1 MLPKLRP
8 MFGDIIEAAE
18 HMSLRIIGVHQTG
31 RSITIGL
38 QRGIIIPIPD
48 QRGIDRIHRH
58 PIVRHIVAGIDS

>member
-8 MFGDIIEAAE
+8 TSAGSIEAAE

-31 RSITIGL
+31 RFLTIGL
-38 QRGIIIPIPD
+38 RGGIIIPIPD